1 MPLPDNLLNP
11 IPGASPGGENLRY
24 APVYD
29 KLKEARREE
38 EDLPQGDWE
47 HEVKASDPA
56 LVTKLAVDSLTNK
69 SKDIQIAAW
78 LAEACLRKDGYPG
91 LKEGLD
97 LLRGLL
103 ETFWDSLH
111 PEIEDGDL
119 ELRSAPLD
127 WVGNFFATLIYRQP
141 LTTEGYDWRKYKECR
156 AVPTEA
162 EAGENESKA
171 ATRNEKVSEGKLTP
185 EAFDEDVQRTPKQ
198 FYKDI
203 VEGIEAV
210 LESLQ
215 SLGEV
220 ADAKFGKDAPS
231 FGKLRTA
238 LEEVHHLARGF
249 LKKKLEADPDEG
261 SAEESSGGEEAAA
274 EEAAGET
281 TEEGA
286 PRPAR
291 GKKALTAE
299 PADKDDAIGRVLVA
313 AKFWRAQEPL
323 NPAPYLMVRGMRW
336 GELRAS
342 GPEPDQLLFEPPPTE
357 LRQQMKR
364 LSLEGNW
371 LEVLE
376 ASETAAALPC
386 GRAWLDAH
394 RYSVKACE
402 NLGPEYLPIMVG
414 VLSGLRAL
422 LTDFPQLP
430 AMTLM
435 DDTPVANAETVAWIK
450 DTVQAAP
457 AAPDSLPDM
466 VQMDGAAAA
475 TPAGEAAPPDPY
487 DVAKQMVNEGRA
499 EAAIEMLANQVS
511 NERSGRTRFQRM
523 IQLASLCMATEH
535 ERIAYPILMEL
546 SDEIDR
552 RKLEDWEPRPVIAQ
566 PLALL
571 YRCLSRMEAGDE
583 ALKKKVY
590 ERVCRLDPV
599 QALACVK

>member
-47 HEVKASDPA
+47 HEVKASDPV
-56 LVTKLAVDSLTNK
+56 LVTKLSVDSLTSK

-78 LAEACLRKDGYPG
+78 LAEACLRREGYAG
-91 LKEGLD
+91 LKEGIE
-97 LLRGLL
+97 LLRGML
-103 ETFWDSLH
+103 ETFWDTLY
-111 PEIEDGDL
+111 PEVEDGDL
-119 ELRSAPLD
+119 ELRAAPLD
-127 WVGNFFATLIYRQP
+127 WVGNYFPSLIYRQP
-141 LTTEGYDWRKYKECR
+141 LTNEGYDWRKYKECR

-171 ATRNEKVSEGKLTP
+171 ATRNEKLSEGKLAP

-198 FYKDI
+198 FYKDM

-215 SLGEV
+215 ALTET
-220 ADAKFGKDAPS
+220 ADSKFGKDAPS

-249 LKKKLEADPDEG
+249 LKKKLEVEPDE
-261 SAEESSGGEEAAA
+261 SAEESSEATEEAGAEETAA
-274 EEAAGET
+274 ETSEDGT
-281 TEEGA
+281 

-291 GKKALTAE
+291 GKKSLSAE
-299 PADKDDAIGRVLVA
+299 PADKDDAISRVLVA
-313 AKFWRAQEPL
+313 AKFWRVQEPL

-342 GPEPDQLLFEPPPTE
+342 GPEPDQLLFDPPPTE
-357 LRQQMKR
+357 LRQQLKR

-371 LEVLE
+371 AEVLE
-376 ASETAAALPC
+376 VAENTAALSC
-386 GRAWLDAH
+386 GRAWLDGQ
-394 RYSVKACE
+394 RYTVRACE

-422 LTDFPQLP
+422 LGDYPQLP
-430 AMTLM
+430 SMTLM

-450 DTVQAAP
+450 DSVGTGPAAP
-457 AAPDSLPDM
+457 AAPEM
-466 VQMDGAAAA
+466 VQMDAAAEVA
-475 TPAGEAAPPDPY
+475 PAGQAAPPDPY
-487 DVAKQMVNEGRA
+487 EVATQMVQEGRA

-523 IQLASLCMATEH
+523 IQLASLCMATAH

-546 SDEIDR
+546 ADEIDR
-552 RKLEDWEPRPVIAQ
+552 RKLEDWEPRPVIAK

-571 YRCLSRMEAGDE
+571 YRCLVRMENSDE
-583 ALKKKVY
+583 ELKKKVY

-599 QALACVK
+599 QALSCVK